1 VHLQQKEEREKAWF
15 DKRITAIENLTLS
28 GIQPTIDRLVR
39 KHQED
44 CEEITCNK
52 QVSKQKLEVQCEEEL
67 LSRVQEFQCSEQ
79 SARSSIMNR
88 NDFAHALANEQ
99 NEHIAR
105 LKKLKDFLIEEEG
118 NAKKLYEMETH
129 TLLKQN
135 EARLNKVLSKSTQH
149 LEQNLQ
155 GKIEHRRHE
164 LQSDLDQID
173 RELVMSKKNWDD
185 DMLVECKLRVERQK
199 EQKKQELSLWRDTK
213 VNELI
218 RANVIEQARLESET
232 KTPDE
237 SAEHAKAVEFLQ
249 EAAFSAETTQRETKA
264 KLIDAS
270 KSKEQLQSILSQLQQ
285 ELDAM
290 SVKLDDAEERRER
303 EQKQY
308 HEVLKESRRQAEGT
322 LESICRRQGK
332 CNLEIDRIKAQ
343 IDQDTR

>member
-1 VHLQQKEEREKAWF
+1 
-15 DKRITAIENLTLS
+15 
-28 GIQPTIDRLVR
+28 
-39 KHQED
+39 
-44 CEEITCNK
+44 
-52 QVSKQKLEVQCEEEL
+52 
-67 LSRVQEFQCSEQ
+67 
-79 SARSSIMNR
+79 M
-88 NDFAHALANEQ
+88 
-99 NEHIAR
+99 
-105 LKKLKDFLIEEEG
+105 
-118 NAKKLYEMETH
+118 
-129 TLLKQN
+129 
-135 EARLNKVLSKSTQH
+135 
-149 LEQNLQ
+149 
-155 GKIEHRRHE
+155 
-164 LQSDLDQID
+164 
-173 RELVMSKKNWDD
+173 
-185 DMLVECKLRVERQK
+185 
-199 EQKKQELSLWRDTK
+199 SLWRDTK

-322 LESICRRQGK
+322 LESICRRQEK